1 MPGTLIGLGRSGAI
15 AATIRGFDHVHAIVV
30 GAGIAGA
37 STAYELALRGADVT
51 LVERREGAGLG
62 TSYANG
68 GQLSACEVAPWAGP
82 EIPWLVL
89 KWLGRDDAPF
99 RLRPK
104 MDPEQWL
111 WLMRFLMRCRR
122 PARRERIGP
131 NLELALL
138 TRARLAAY
146 EREFGEA
153 GFALDYQRKDRGI
166 LRIFREEHALAEAEH
181 EAEPLARMGVGQER
195 LTPAECISLEPALAS
210 AMQRGDIAGGLYAA
224 SDGSGDAHLYS
235 VGITEGAKRRGVR
248 FVTDADVER
257 LVLDGARVKGVE
269 TSAGFIEGDAVVL
282 AAGTGTQALLRPL
295 GARSYI
301 YPVKGY
307 SVTLPA
313 PEGNAPEVSI
323 TDEARKIVISRL
335 GDRLRA
341 AGQAE
346 VGGYD
351 MTLESGRAKSV
362 MDSLESLFPQT
373 GHERAGAEYW
383 CGLRPMTPDGSPVLG
398 AVPEFTNLYVNSGHG
413 TLGWTLGAGSASAV
427 ADMVCGSAPQLDL
440 SPFSIR
446 RF

>member
-1 MPGTLIGLGRSGAI
+1 MTPPQTAPE
-15 AATIRGFDHVHAIVV
+15 TVIVV
-30 GAGIAGA
+30 GAGIAGV
-37 STAYELALRGADVT
+37 STAYELALRGVKVT
-51 LVERREGAGLG
+51 LIDQRGGAGEG

-111 WLMRFLMRCRR
+111 WLMRFLMRCRTS
-122 PARRERIGP
+122 ARRERIGP

-138 TRARLAAY
+138 TRARLEAYKEEFAQAGARFDY
-146 EREFGEA
+146 ERKE
-153 GFALDYQRKDRGI
+153 KGI
-166 LRIFREEHALAEAEH
+166 LRIFRDAHELGEAER
-181 EAEPLARMGVGQER
+181 EAAPLARMGVGQER
-195 LTPAECISLEPALAS
+195 LTPAECIALEPALAP

-235 VGITEGAKRRGVR
+235 LALAEGAKRRGAA
-248 FVTDADVER
+248 FLANADVRR
-257 LVLDGARVKGVE
+257 LVTDGARIRGVE
-269 TSAGFIEGDAVVL
+269 TSEGLMEADAVVL
-282 AAGTGTQALLRPL
+282 AAGAGSQALLRPL
-295 GARSYI
+295 GLRSYI

-323 TDEARKIVISRL
+323 TDEARKIVVSHL
-335 GDRLRA
+335 GGRLRA

-351 MTLESGRAKSV
+351 LTLEQGRAKSV

-373 GHERAGAEYW
+373 GSSRGAAEYW

-398 AVPEFTNLYVNSGHG
+398 AVPRFCNLFMNSGHG
-413 TLGWTLGAGSASAV
+413 TLGWTLGAGSAAVV
-427 ADMVCGSAPQLDL
+427 ADLICGGALQLDL
-440 SPFSIR
+440 GPFYIS

>member
-1 MPGTLIGLGRSGAI
+1 M
-15 AATIRGFDHVHAIVV
+15 HAIVV

-37 STAYELALRGADVT
+37 STAYELALRGAQVT
-51 LVERREGAGLG
+51 LIDQREGAGFG

-82 EIPWLVL
+82 EIPWMVL

-111 WLMRFLMRCRR
+111 WLMRFLMRCRAT
-122 PARRERIGP
+122 ARRERVAP

-138 TRARLAAY
+138 TRSRLAAY
-146 EREFGEA
+146 EREFEQA
-153 GFALDYQRKDRGI
+153 GVPLDYRRKERGI
-166 LRIFREEHALAEAEH
+166 LRIFREEHALAEAEQ
-181 EAEPLARMGVGQER
+181 EAGPLARMGVGQER
-195 LTPAECISLEPALAS
+195 LTPSECISLEPALAS

-235 VGITEGAKRRGVR
+235 VKIAEGAERLGAR
-248 FVTDADVER
+248 FMRNADVRR
-257 LVLDGARVKGVE
+257 LVAEGASVRGVE
-269 TSAGFIEGDAVVL
+269 TSQGIIEADAVVL
-282 AAGTGTQALLRPL
+282 AAGTGTQALLRPF
-295 GARSYI
+295 GYRSYI

-351 MTLESGRAKSV
+351 MTLEPGRAKSV
-362 MDSLESLFPQT
+362 MDALESLFPQT
-373 GHERAGAEYW
+373 GPARGEAEYW

-398 AVPEFTNLYVNSGHG
+398 VVPQFGNLFINSGHG
-413 TLGWTLGAGSASAV
+413 TLGWTLGAGSAAAV
-427 ADMVCGSAPQLDL
+427 ADLVCGSAPQLDL
-440 SPFSIR
+440 SPFSIK

>member
-1 MPGTLIGLGRSGAI
+1 MTPPETAPES
-15 AATIRGFDHVHAIVV
+15 VIVV
-30 GAGIAGA
+30 GAGIAGV
-37 STAYELALRGADVT
+37 STAYELALRGAKVT
-51 LVERREGAGLG
+51 LIDQRGGAGEG

-111 WLMRFLMRCRR
+111 WLMRFLMRCRAS
-122 PARRERIGP
+122 ARRERIGP

-138 TRARLAAY
+138 TRARLGAY
-146 EREFGEA
+146 EAEFAQA
-153 GFALDYQRKDRGI
+153 GATLDYQRKEKGI
-166 LRIFREEHALAEAEH
+166 LRIFRDAHELDEAVH
-181 EAEPLARMGVGQER
+181 EAAPLARMGVGQER
-195 LTPAECISLEPALAS
+195 LTPGECIELEPALAP

-224 SDGSGDAHLYS
+224 SDGSGDAYLYS
-235 VGITEGAKRRGVR
+235 LALAEGAKRRGVR
-248 FVTDADVER
+248 FLANADVRR
-257 LVLDGARVKGVE
+257 LVPDGARIRGVE
-269 TSAGFIEGDAVVL
+269 TAEGIMEADAVVL
-282 AAGTGTQALLRPL
+282 AAGAGSQALLRPL
-295 GARSYI
+295 GLRSYI

-323 TDEARKIVISRL
+323 TDEARKIVVSHL
-335 GDRLRA
+335 GGRLRA

-351 MTLESGRAKSV
+351 LTLEPGRAKSV

-373 GHERAGAEYW
+373 GPSREAAEYW

-398 AVPEFTNLYVNSGHG
+398 AVPRFSNLFMNSGHG
-413 TLGWTLGAGSASAV
+413 TLGWTLGAGSAAAV
-427 ADMVCGSAPQLDL
+427 ADLICGSAPQLNL
-440 SPFSIR
+440 SPFSIT

>member
-1 MPGTLIGLGRSGAI
+1 MIGLGGT
-15 AATIRGFDHVHAIVV
+15 AAAAFIQGPGHVHTIVV
-30 GAGIAGA
+30 GAGIAGV
-37 STAYELALRGADVT
+37 STAYELALRGVEVT
-51 LVERREGAGLG
+51 LIDQREGAGLG

-82 EIPWLVL
+82 EIPGLVL

-111 WLMRFLMRCRR
+111 WLMRFLMRCRTS
-122 PARRERIGP
+122 ARRERIAP

-146 EREFGEA
+146 EEEFARA
-153 GFALDYQRKDRGI
+153 GMHLDYGRKDRGI
-166 LRIFREEHALAEAEH
+166 LRIFRDAHELDEAAR
-181 EAEPLARMGVGQER
+181 EAEPIARMGVGQTK
-195 LTPAECISLEPALAS
+195 LTPSQCIELEPALGS

-235 VGITEGAKRRGVR
+235 VALAEGAKRLGLR
-248 FVTDADVER
+248 FLTDADVRR
-257 LVLDGARVKGVE
+257 LVVEGGRVKGVE
-269 TSAGFIEGDAVVL
+269 TAAGLVEGDAVVL

-295 GARSYI
+295 GHRSYI

-351 MTLESGRAKSV
+351 LTLEEGRARSV
-362 MDSLESLFPQT
+362 MDALESLFPQT
-373 GHERAGAEYW
+373 GPARDVAEYW

-398 AVPEFTNLYVNSGHG
+398 AVPQFANLYVNSGHG
-413 TLGWTLGAGSASAV
+413 TLGWTLGAGSGAAI
-427 ADMVCGSAPQLDL
+427 ADLVCGSAPQLDL
-440 SPFSIR
+440 SSFSIR

>member
-1 MPGTLIGLGRSGAI
+1 M
-15 AATIRGFDHVHAIVV
+15 HAIVI
-30 GAGIAGA
+30 GAGITGA
-37 STAYELALRGADVT
+37 STAYELALRGAEVT
-51 LVERREGAGLG
+51 LIDQRAGAGLG

-111 WLMRFLMRCRR
+111 WLMRFLMRCRAG
-122 PARRERIGP
+122 ARRERIAP

-146 EREFGEA
+146 EEEFAKA
-153 GFALDYQRKDRGI
+153 GAPLDYERKDKGI
-166 LRIFREEHALAEAEH
+166 LRIFRDAHALTEAEH
-181 EAEPLARMGVGQER
+181 EAAPLAKMGVGQER
-195 LTPAECISLEPALAS
+195 LTPAECMELEPALAS

-235 VGITEGAKRRGVR
+235 VAIAEGARRRGVR
-248 FVTDADVER
+248 FLTDADVRR
-257 LVLDGARVKGVE
+257 LVVEGGCVKGVE
-269 TSAGFIEGDAVVL
+269 TSAGIVEADNVVL

-295 GARSYI
+295 GARSCI

-313 PEGNAPEVSI
+313 PEGSAPEVSI

-335 GDRLRA
+335 GGRLRA

-351 MTLESGRAKSV
+351 LTLEPGRAKSV
-362 MDSLESLFPQT
+362 MDALEGLFPQT
-373 GHERAGAEYW
+373 GPARPDAEYW

-413 TLGWTLGAGSASAV
+413 TLGWTLGAGSAAAV
-427 ADMVCGSAPQLDL
+427 ADMICGSAPQLDL
-440 SPFSIR
+440 SPFSIN